1 MKKLIN
7 LNYSFTFL
15 LVALF
20 LVSCSKDSTPEVIEE
35 QELITTV
42 TLEITAANQPTQS
55 IRWKVDETNNNTV
68 SLKANTDYE
77 VSIGFLDESDPGDV
91 EDITEEV
98 REEADEHQVF
108 YEFSNVSV
116 SYSISDTD
124 TLDGDGNPVFIKS
137 IWNASTTGSG
147 IIRAYLIHEPT
158 TKNSSTRAG
167 FGGETDVEIDIPITV
182 IE

>member
-55 IRWKVDETNNNTV
+55 IR
-68 SLKANTDYE
+68 
-77 VSIGFLDESDPGDV
+77 
-91 EDITEEV
+91 
-98 REEADEHQVF
+98 
-108 YEFSNVSV
+108 SV
-116 SYSISDTD
+116 SYTH
-124 TLDGDGNPVFIKS
+124 L
-137 IWNASTTGSG
+137 
-147 IIRAYLIHEPT
+147 RAHET
-158 TKNSSTRAG
+158 
-167 FGGETDVEIDIPITV
+167 
-182 IE
+182 